1 MHELDRLAYLE
12 ALGTQSYVS
21 RGQLRGA
28 APSHRL
34 AIVRVPVSASPAI
47 PRIDLEVD
55 LAPAAP
61 PTRRPPAP
69 TTAKPEIVPQP
80 APRFSL
86 AVIIAEGWLW
96 LEELGE
102 GVLAREQVQLV
113 QAMGRAL
120 ARIEGGA
127 KVGAREAT
135 DGRAPSERAHPGGD
149 SGRPEIT
156 QFNWPIHTNR
166 QLDIGP
172 DAARS
177 SLAGFIQRKLDERAC
192 RGLVVLGEDC
202 AARVP
207 LDQLS
212 DRRLCCTASTT
223 SMLQDPQLK
232 RRVWSELQTLAA
244 Q

>member
-1 MHELDRLAYLE
+1 MHELRRLAYLQ
-12 ALGTQSYVS
+12 ALGAQSYVS

-28 APSHRL
+28 APSRRL
-34 AIVRVPVSASPAI
+34 AIVPAPVSANAVPAANLAV
-47 PRIDLEVD
+47 PRIGLDVD
-55 LAPAAP
+55 LAPVAP
-61 PTRRPPAP
+61 PTRQSPAP
-69 TTAKPEIVPQP
+69 TTVKPEAVSEP

-86 AVIIAEGWLW
+86 AVIVAEGWLW

-102 GVLAREQVQLV
+102 GVLAREQVQLM

-120 ARIEGGA
+120 ARIQGGT
-127 KVGAREAT
+127 KVDVSGSMQ
-135 DGRAPSERAHPGGD
+135 GRAHGE
-149 SGRPEIT
+149 RPEIT
-156 QFNWPIHTNR
+156 QFNWPIHTNQ

-192 RGLVVLGEDC
+192 HGLVVLGQDC

-207 LDQLS
+207 LEQLS

-223 SMLQDPQLK
+223 SMLQDPLLK
-232 RRVWSELQTLAA
+232 RRVWSDLQALAA